1 MAEQRDFIGL
11 DWVKGEVKATL
22 AETRRELEQFT
33 KSSGGSLNGSSH
45 LISCRKQLQQ
55 VHSMMKMLE
64 QHGARLLTGEMLE
77 LLINMEKT
85 PSAQLGDHIVVLMQG
100 MLLLPNYLEQVSRS
114 GRERPEQFKPLLRQ
128 MRDLRKQPP
137 LGELDFFIP
146 DITNPQDPLLPD
158 QLDALRQKN
167 FTAHVKKMRHGY
179 QTCLAGLLRSQKPDK
194 QLTIIN
200 KVFGRLQNLC
210 WGAPATLLWDAALAL
225 GAALKDGDISLNP
238 DTILLLRE
246 MDHQMKMLVIS
257 DVDGVNDA
265 PDEALLRKLFYHIAK
280 AETANP
286 LVTSLKF
293 RYRLDEALQAAQAEA
308 SEAVVSVET
317 AEATARA
324 LSEELQQIKQKLQHL
339 SAQIQIKPA
348 QLQELQ
354 QSVSQLA
361 GTMALLGF
369 APQNQQ
375 LLGMA
380 QQLQSVINGQSPAT
394 ETLQNIRRQLIQTEH
409 AIHEFAQ
416 QQQVLNHYQ
425 QNDDAPEHIRS
436 IISAREKLDKVK
448 QAIVDY
454 LANQGQI
461 NLLQAVP
468 TLMADV
474 HGQLTSIALNRAA
487 DQVSLCGK
495 HIQQNWLEK
504 HQQPSLEELDAL
516 TDLIAAIDYS
526 LEQHARGSLN
536 DNAAADAEGI
546 LDVADTSL
554 AALRELVSKPSKPV
568 VPEPESVADTTAETN
583 VIRESVAPAPAISA
597 EESRSLLPP
606 PEETALDFL
615 DVTEI
620 QKATAPTASA
630 LENKQTADD
639 EIIQCFIEET
649 EEQQKILTSTFNFWK
664 KQTDHQ
670 ESLITIRRGFHTL
683 KGSGRMVGAN
693 IIGELAWSIENMLNR
708 LLDGDIQ
715 VSDQMLEL
723 LDEVIQTLP
732 ELVTDFA
739 RDNQQFTPEVLV
751 FMEKADA
758 LFKGGLFVTDEDD
771 EFGGDEESEIIQ
783 QENFISEAE
792 QITETFEEEPQQN
805 ILQLFLEEGFELIE
819 SSARAMEQW
828 LRDTS
833 NLKPVN
839 ELQRFLHTLKGGARM
854 AELPELDEL
863 CHSLEDIYS
872 SITQGK
878 CEPGE
883 APLALIEHA
892 HDTIESMLRAL
903 ASGRPIYPR
912 PTLNEHLKQWQPP
925 RNKALKEVQDEP
937 EAQVLPDYLGQK
949 TLPPQTNIEPAQPAE
964 PLPSLTGQSQSGEM
978 IRIPLELLENLI
990 NLTGEAS
997 ISRSRI
1003 EQQVS
1008 DASKLLD
1015 EVSTTVT
1022 RIREQVRRLDTENQ
1036 KQIQALTRSE
1046 MSDFLDLNASGTD
1059 RTSELSQLSSSLIE
1073 SASDLLDLR
1082 DVLQENNLEAEKIL
1096 RQQSRTQ
1103 IELQEQLMQARMVSF
1118 GRLVPRL
1125 RQIVR
1130 LVSSELGK
1138 PVELIVTNAEGE
1150 MDRTMLE
1157 HILAPLEHMLR
1168 NAISHGIEDD
1178 VKERLA
1184 HNKPAQGQ
1192 IEITIDRD
1200 GGDIVIEL
1208 IDDGRGI
1215 DPQLIRQQA
1224 IAQDFIP
1231 ADARLSDQ
1239 EIMHLIL
1246 KSGFSTANQLTHISG
1261 RGVGLDVVNSE
1272 VRQLGGSITMN
1283 SQLGRGTRFSLRL
1296 PFTQSVNRALMVE
1309 VGSSLYAL
1317 PMPSI
1322 DGIAMISPEV
1332 MRDCYEHDNPLRY
1345 DGVDHKVIFLGQL
1358 LDNEKPKRMGKQ
1370 CPVVLIQRGH
1380 DCLALHVDTII
1391 GSREMIT
1398 KSLGVQ
1404 FADLTGVNG
1413 ATILGDG
1420 RVVVIVDPMALYRR
1434 QQKQAIQPQPIKPAK
1449 TNRAIRVLVIDD
1461 SVTVRKVASRL
1472 LTREGYEVDA
1482 AKDGIEAMAKLAEDK
1497 PDIVLL
1503 DIEMPNIDG
1512 FEVANSIRNDP
1523 QLHGIPI
1530 IMITSRTG
1538 EKHRNRAL
1546 SIGVNEYIGK
1556 PFQEGPLLDAIQRL
1570 TAAV

>member
-33 KSSGGSLNGSSH
+33 RSEGGEAYLVN
-45 LISCRKQLQQ
+45 CRKQLQQ
-55 VHSMMKMLE
+55 VHSTMKMLE
-64 QHGARLLTGEMLE
+64 QHGARLLTSEMLE
-77 LLINMEKT
+77 LLISMEKT
-85 PSAQLGDHIVVLMQG
+85 PLADLGDHIVALMQG

-114 GRERPEQFKPLLRQ
+114 GRERPEQFKPLLQQ

-137 LGELDFFIP
+137 LNELDFFIP
-146 DITNPQDPLLPD
+146 DITNPQDSLLPD
-158 QLDALRQKN
+158 QLDVLRQKN
-167 FTAHVKKMRHGY
+167 FTGHVKKMRHGY
-179 QTCLAGLLRSQKPDK
+179 QSCLASLLRSQHPDK
-194 QLTIIN
+194 QLVIIN
-200 KVFGRLQNLC
+200 KIFGRLQNLC

-225 GAALKDGDISLNP
+225 GAGLKDGDIPLNA
-238 DTILLLRE
+238 TTSFLLRE
-246 MDHQMKMLVIS
+246 MDHQMKLLIIS
-257 DVDGVNDA
+257 DVEGINDA
-265 PDEALLRKLFYHIAK
+265 PDETLLRNLFYQIAQAK
-280 AETANP
+280 TGNP

-308 SEAVVSVET
+308 SQAIVSVET
-317 AEATARA
+317 AEATATA
-324 LSEELQQIKQKLQHL
+324 LTEELQQIKQKVQHL
-339 SAQIQIKPA
+339 SVHIHISPA
-348 QLQELQ
+348 QLQDLQ
-354 QSVSQLA
+354 HSIAQLA
-361 GTMALLGF
+361 GTMMLLGF
-369 APQNQQ
+369 TQQ
-375 LLGMA
+375 Q
-380 QQLQSVINGQSPAT
+380 QQLQAMGHQAQSILNGHSPAT
-394 ETLQNIRRQLIQTEH
+394 ETLQEIRRQLSQTEQT
-409 AIHEFAQ
+409 IREYAQ
-416 QQQVLNHYQ
+416 QSQVLNQYQ
-425 QNDDAPEHIRS
+425 QFQGEPEHLS
-436 IISAREKLDKVK
+436 YLLSAREKLDKAK
-448 QAIVDY
+448 TAIVDY
-454 LANQGQI
+454 LAQPGQVE
-461 NLLQAVP
+461 LLRPLP
-468 TLMADV
+468 TLMADI
-474 HGQLTSIALNRAA
+474 HGKLTSIPLNRAA
-487 DQVSLCGK
+487 DLVSVCGK
-495 HIQQNWLEK
+495 HIQQTWLEK
-504 HQQPSLEELDAL
+504 NLQPSLKEVDAL
-516 TDLIAAIDYS
+516 TDLVATIDYS
-526 LEQHARGSLN
+526 LEQRARGSLN
-536 DNAAADAEGI
+536 EKAAADADAI

-554 AALRELVSKPSKPV
+554 ATLRDLAANRPVTPAEPETAQAEPV
-568 VPEPESVADTTAETN
+568 VEEQPAEPELAA
-583 VIRESVAPAPAISA
+583 
-597 EESRSLLPP
+597 
-606 PEETALDFL
+606 PEETAFQSPDLS
-615 DVTEI
+615 
-620 QKATAPTASA
+620 APQEEKPAPPSFA
-630 LENKQTADD
+630 ENKLAVDD

-649 EEQQKILTSTFNFWK
+649 KEQQQILVSTFGRWK
-664 KQTDHQ
+664 EQTGDRN
-670 ESLITIRRGFHTL
+670 SLVTIRRSFHTL

-693 IIGELAWSIENMLNR
+693 IIGELAWSVENMLNR
-708 LLDGDIQ
+708 LLDGEIQ
-715 VSDQMLEL
+715 VSGQMLEL
-723 LDEVIQTLP
+723 LDEVIGMLP
-732 ELVTDFA
+732 QLVNDFA
-739 RDNQQFTPEVLV
+739 SDNQQFTPEVLV
-751 FMEKADA
+751 CTEKADA
-758 LFKGGLFVTDEDD
+758 LFRGSLFVTDEED
-771 EFGGDEESEIIQ
+771 EFGEDDEPVIVEEDFIDEPEPATEI
-783 QENFISEAE
+783 
-792 QITETFEEEPQQN
+792 FEPEQN
-805 ILQLFLEEGFELIE
+805 ILQMFLEEGFELID
-819 SSARAMEQW
+819 SSARALEQW
-828 LRDTS
+828 LQDTD

-863 CHSLEDIYS
+863 CHSLEDVYS
-872 SITQGK
+872 SITQGQCK
-878 CEPGE
+878 PGE
-883 APLALIEHA
+883 APLALIQHA
-892 HDTIESMLRAL
+892 QDTIESMLRAL
-903 ASGRPIYPR
+903 ANGRPIHPR
-912 PTLNEHLKQWQPP
+912 PTLNERLKQWQPP
-925 RNKALKEVQDEP
+925 KQRLSDEKP
-937 EAQVLPDYLGQK
+937 FQSEEVLPDYLGQK
-949 TLPPQTNIEPAQPAE
+949 APTPSADIQSEPSGTAASAPG
-964 PLPSLTGQSQSGEM
+964 TSQSGEM

-990 NLTGEAS
+990 NLTGEVS

-1036 KQIQALTRSE
+1036 KQIHNLHRN
-1046 MSDFLDLNASGTD
+1046 DILDIGNLEPD
-1059 RTSELSQLSSSLIE
+1059 RTSELSQLSSALIE

-1082 DVLQENNLEAEKIL
+1082 DVLQENNLETEKIL
-1096 RQQSRTQ
+1096 RQQSQTQ

-1184 HNKPAQGQ
+1184 QGKPSQGQ

-1208 IDDGRGI
+1208 LDDGRGI
-1215 DPQLIRQQA
+1215 DARTIRTRA
-1224 IAQDFIP
+1224 IEQGFIP
-1231 ADARLSDQ
+1231 EDARLSDQ
-1239 EIMHLIL
+1239 ETMNLIL
-1246 KSGFSTANQLTHISG
+1246 KSGFTTANQVTHISG

-1283 SQLGRGTRFSLRL
+1283 SEMGKGTRFSLRL

-1317 PMPSI
+1317 PMPAI

-1332 MRDCYEHDNPLRY
+1332 MRDCYENNKPLNY
-1345 DGVDHKVIFLGQL
+1345 DGTDHKVIFLGQL
-1358 LDNEKPKRMGKQ
+1358 LDNEKPKRLGKQ
-1370 CPVVLIQRGH
+1370 CPVVLVKRGE

-1404 FADLTGVNG
+1404 FAGLTGVNG

-1434 QQKQAIQPQPIKPAK
+1434 QNKQATQPQPVKPAK

-1472 LTREGYEVDA
+1472 LTREGYEVDS
-1482 AKDGIEAMAKLAEDK
+1482 AKDGIEAIAKLAEDK

-1503 DIEMPNIDG
+1503 DIEMPNVDG

-1546 SIGVNEYIGK
+1546 SLGVNEYIGK